1 MGTWMSNFVN
11 EKITV
16 VSIDDHALV
25 RRGIYHI
32 LSQSTDIELVAE
44 GWTGEHVFHLLA
56 LHRPNVLLLDV
67 GLPATEES
75 LAGDL
80 PSRFAIIPAL
90 HRLAHQFPNTH
101 VIIVS
106 QYDTDSL
113 IRAAVDAGVRGYLV
127 KDDVLTTEL
136 CDAVRV
142 VHHGGI
148 YFSNGVQERALAL
161 TERDGPILN
170 ARQLE
175 ILSALA
181 AQPDMPRAQ
190 IAQQLY
196 ISEHTLNSYLK
207 KIYEEL
213 KVSNLAAALIRA
225 FQLNLL
231 PSPQMGYEIFPLRKR
246 SR

>member
-1 MGTWMSNFVN
+1 MSRAIDT
-11 EKITV
+11 KITV

-25 RRGIYHI
+25 RQGIYHI

-56 LHRPNVLLLDV
+56 LHLPNVLLLDV

-90 HRLAHQFPNTH
+90 HRLARQFPDTRT
-101 VIIVS
+101 IIVS

-142 VHHGGI
+142 VHRGGI
-148 YFSNGVQERALAL
+148 YFSKGVEERALTL
-161 TERDGPILN
+161 TERQEPFLT
-170 ARQLE
+170 ARHLE

-196 ISEHTLNSYLK
+196 ISEYTLNRYLN

-213 KVSNLAAALIRA
+213 DVSNLAAALIRA

-231 PSPQMGYEIFPLRKR
+231 PSPQMGYEILPMRKR
-246 SR
+246 PRQS